1 MQKRIR
7 FGIIFLA
14 VLIAQISN
22 AQEKWSL
29 ETCIQYAIDNNI
41 QIKQQNLY
49 TEIQENQLQSTKL
62 SALPSLNTSAYES
75 LQLGRNVD
83 PYTNDFTENN
93 TQSFNMDV
101 SAQVDLFRGG
111 QRFHEIK
118 KSQLNLKAGLKDLE
132 KAKNDLSVNIAN
144 AFFNVLFNEEL
155 LEVSIQQLET
165 TMEQLEN
172 TKKLVNGGAMAQGN
186 LLEVQSQVANEEL
199 QVVSAENNLDLAYL
213 TLIQFL
219 ELDSI
224 KGFKIDRPTIN
235 PIDEGIILPAARQ
248 VYLEAEMIMPEIE
261 RSELDMAIANRDLA
275 LARSNFYPSL
285 VLSASYGSGYSSA
298 RKDID
303 EIIPANPMLIG
314 YGINSTTG
322 DMFDVYQ
329 YGFDYTYKNRPFSD
343 QIKDNASASLSLGL
357 SIPIFNGWQIRS
369 SINTSKINYDISK
382 YSLELTKKNLLREI
396 QQAYADASAA
406 QKKYIATEKALNSMK
421 ESFRYTQKRFDIG
434 LVTSLEYNTAKN
446 QLNQTESELLR
457 SKYEFIFKQKI
468 LDFYRG
474 IPISISQ

>member
-1 MQKRIR
+1 MHRQLR
-7 FGIIFLA
+7 FGLIFLA
-14 VLIAQISN
+14 ILVAQISN
-22 AQEKWSL
+22 AQEKWTL
-29 ETCIQYAIDNNI
+29 ESCIQYAIDNNI
-41 QIKQQNLY
+41 QIKQQSLY

-62 SALPSLNTSAYES
+62 SALPSLNASAYES
-75 LQLGRNVD
+75 LRFGRNVD
-83 PYTNDFTENN
+83 PYTNDFTEDN

-101 SAQVDLFRGG
+101 SAQMDLFRGG

-118 KSQLNLKAGLKDLE
+118 KSQLNLEAGLKDLE

-155 LEVSIQQLET
+155 LEVSIKQLET
-165 TMEQLEN
+165 TQEQLTN
-172 TKKLVNGGAMAQGN
+172 TEKLVNAGALAQGN
-186 LLEVQSQVANEEL
+186 LLEVQSQLANEQL
-199 QVVSAENNLDLAYL
+199 QVINAENNLDLAYL
-213 TLIQFL
+213 TLVQFL
-219 ELDSI
+219 ELDSV
-224 KGFKIDRPTIN
+224 KGFKIERPILD
-235 PIDEGIILPAARQ
+235 PIKESIILPPVKQ

-261 RSELDMAIANRDLA
+261 RSELDVAIANRDLA
-275 LARSNFYPSL
+275 LSRSNFYPSL

-303 EIIPANPMLIG
+303 EIIPTNPMLIG
-314 YGINSTTG
+314 YGVNSTTG

-329 YGFDYTYKNRPFSD
+329 YGFDYTYKDRPFSD

-357 SIPIFNGWQIRS
+357 SIPIFNGWQVRS
-369 SINTSKINYDISK
+369 AVDNSKINYDISK

-406 QKKYIATEKALNSMK
+406 QKKYIATEKALDAMQ

-434 LVTSLEYNTAKN
+434 MVTSLEYNTAKN

-457 SKYEFIFKQKI
+457 AKYEFIFKQKI

>member
-1 MQKRIR
+1 MQRRIR

-14 VLIAQISN
+14 VLTAQIAN

-29 ETCIQYAIDNNI
+29 EACIQYAIDNNI
-41 QIKQQNLY
+41 QIKQQALY

-62 SALPSLNTSAYES
+62 SALPSLNASAYES
-75 LQLGRNVD
+75 FRFGRSVD
-83 PYTNDFTENN
+83 PYTNDFTEDN

-101 SAQVDLFRGG
+101 SAQMDLFRGG
-111 QRFHEIK
+111 QRLHEIK
-118 KSQLNLKAGLKDLE
+118 KSQLNLEAGLKDLE
-132 KAKNDLSVNIAN
+132 KAKNDLSINIAN

-155 LEVSIQQLET
+155 LEVSIKQFET
-165 TMEQLEN
+165 TKEQLAN
-172 TKKLVNGGAMAQGN
+172 TEKLVNAGALAQGN
-186 LLEVQSQVANEEL
+186 LLEVQSQLANEQL
-199 QVVSAENNLDLAYL
+199 QVVNAENNLDLAYL
-213 TLIQFL
+213 TLVQFL
-219 ELDSI
+219 ELDSV
-224 KGFKIDRPTIN
+224 KGFKIERPALN
-235 PIDEGIILPAARQ
+235 PINEAIILPSARQ

-261 RSELDMAIANRDLA
+261 RSELDVAIANRDLA

-303 EIIPANPMLIG
+303 EIIPGRTLIG
-314 YGINSTTG
+314 YAIDSTNG

-343 QIKDNASASLSLGL
+343 QIQDNASASLSLGL
-357 SIPIFNGWQIRS
+357 SIPIFNGWQVRS
-369 SINTSKINYDISK
+369 AVDNSKINYDISK
-382 YSLELTKKNLLREI
+382 YSLTMTKKNLLREI
-396 QQAYADASAA
+396 QQAYADAGAG
-406 QKKYIATEKALNSMK
+406 QKKYIATKKALEAMQ

-457 SKYEFIFKQKI
+457 AKYEFIFKQKI